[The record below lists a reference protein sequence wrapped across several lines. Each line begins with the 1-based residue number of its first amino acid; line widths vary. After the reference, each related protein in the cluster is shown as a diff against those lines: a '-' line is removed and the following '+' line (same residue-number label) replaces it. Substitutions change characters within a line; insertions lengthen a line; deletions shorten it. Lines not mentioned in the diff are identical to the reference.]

1 MKQHLLIFVLAAGPL
16 LAHHSFAAEFDS
28 KKPVELKGTLV
39 ELEWVNPHAWIHM
52 EVTDASGKVTKW
64 DCELG
69 SPNLLMRNGWRRDS
83 LKKGDMIVV
92 SGSQAKDGIESG
104 QRQNSFIRRRQAR
117 LQRRFL
123 RRSRHSRRPNAMK
136 PINGWDVYPN
146 PIQSGSSEPRRG
158 RCFQD
163 QNRFPGSR

>member
-1 MKQHLLIFVLAAGPL
+1 MKYVLSFIIAAGPL

-83 LKKGDMIVV
+83 LKKGDVIVV
-92 SGSQAKDGIESG
+92 NGSQAKDGTNVANA
-104 QRQNSFIRRRQAR
+104 RTVSFADGKRV
-117 LQRRFL
+117 F
-123 RRSRHSRRPNAMK
+123 NA
-136 PINGWDVYPN
+136 
-146 PIQSGSSEPRRG
+146 GSSG
-158 RCFQD
+158 D
-163 QNRFPGSR
+163 PGTPGALTQ

>member
-1 MKQHLLIFVLAAGPL
+1 MKYVLSFIIAAAPL

-83 LKKGDMIVV
+83 LKKGDVIVV
-92 SGSQAKDGIESG
+92 NGSQAKDGTNVANA
-104 QRQNSFIRRRQAR
+104 RTVSFADGKRV
-117 LQRRFL
+117 F
-123 RRSRHSRRPNAMK
+123 NA
-136 PINGWDVYPN
+136 
-146 PIQSGSSEPRRG
+146 GSSG
-158 RCFQD
+158 D
-163 QNRFPGSR
+163 PGTPGALTQ

>member
-1 MKQHLLIFVLAAGPL
+1 MKHFLIFVVVVVCAAAPL

-69 SPNLLMRNGWRRDS
+69 SPNLLD
-83 LKKGDMIVV
+83 
-92 SGSQAKDGIESG
+92 AKRVAQGFAQEGRHD
-104 QRQNSFIRRRQAR
+104 RRQR
-117 LQRRFL
+117 L
-123 RRSRHSRRPNAMK
+123 
-136 PINGWDVYPN
+136 
-146 PIQSGSSEPRRG
+146 
-158 RCFQD
+158 
-163 QNRFPGSR
+163 PG